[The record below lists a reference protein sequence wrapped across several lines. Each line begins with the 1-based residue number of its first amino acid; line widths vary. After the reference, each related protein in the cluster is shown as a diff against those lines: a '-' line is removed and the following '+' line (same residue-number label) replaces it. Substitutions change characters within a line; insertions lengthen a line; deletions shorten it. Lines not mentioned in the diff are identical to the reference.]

1 MWTMRNEPMNA
12 ECQSV
17 VRNRDIVDIFVG
29 ECLQQRM
36 IRQYCCLK
44 NENEKSNRGD
54 FISTVKASSTTPAS
68 SCPK

>member
-1 MWTMRNEPMNA
+1 MWTMRNELMNA

-17 VRNRDIVDIFVG
+17 VRNRNIVDIFVG

-44 NENEKSNRGD
+44 NEKSNRGD

-68 SCPK
+68 ICPK